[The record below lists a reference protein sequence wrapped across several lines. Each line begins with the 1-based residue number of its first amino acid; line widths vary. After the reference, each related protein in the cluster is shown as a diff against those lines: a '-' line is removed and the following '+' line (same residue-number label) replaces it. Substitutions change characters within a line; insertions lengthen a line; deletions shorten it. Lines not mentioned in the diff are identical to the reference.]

1 MTHALPVAYYLKD
14 LSGDGTGR
22 AGRGLPGAGPDGTSD
37 IEKRIGE
44 AHALGVLEGR
54 AAAQADHDKALAQQA
69 AQYES
74 KLAAE
79 RQKWSAD
86 QGRRLGEALAKA
98 MQDIEQRIAD
108 QVARVLKPFVS
119 ERIKK
124 KASEE
129 LALCLNGMLAKGEY
143 AKVTI
148 SGPGDLLSAVEA
160 KLGTFDG
167 ISFVTTEGVDVT
179 VSADETIVET
189 RIGAWAEAIE
199 EDSE

>member
-22 AGRGLPGAGPDGTSD
+22 MGRGLPGGPDGASEV
-37 IEKRIGE
+37 EKRITD

-54 AAAQADHDKALAQQA
+54 AAAQVENDKALAAQA
-69 AQYES
+69 AQFER

-86 QGRRLGEALAKA
+86 QGARLGEAVART
-98 MQDIEQRIAD
+98 MQDLEQRLAD
-108 QVARVLKPFVS
+108 QVARVLKPFLA
-119 ERIKK
+119 ERIQK
-124 KASEE
+124 KAAEN
-129 LALCLNGMLAKGEY
+129 LALCLNGMLSKGEY

-167 ISFVTTEGVDVT
+167 ISFVTTEGADVI
-179 VSADETIVET
+179 VSADETILET

-199 EDSE
+199 EDSA